1 MFQNLRVNSQLYI
14 LHKEQTPYLECG
26 SVVNVSMP
34 RAKYP
39 STPQMNPFQ
48 QVEMVVD
55 VTVNVNGQTTNLQ
68 DPSTPQMNPFQ
79 QVEMV
84 VDVTVNVNGQTTN
97 LQGLPAG
104 AEIADFGQNGN
115 IVVACSRDAM
125 NNEINTSQQKS
136 IDIVN
141 SRDYHQNL
149 INAYDKIREML
160 NPEFAAKQ
168 QQDKEIADLRKQVSD
183 MSKGM
188 NDLMK
193 MMQQIVGAG
202 TQGQNSKTK

>member
-34 RAKYP
+34 RAKY
-39 STPQMNPFQ
+39 
-48 QVEMVVD
+48 
-55 VTVNVNGQTTNLQ
+55 
-68 DPSTPQMNPFQ
+68 PSTPQMNPFQ

-168 QQDKEIADLRKQVSD
+168 QQDKEISDLRKQVSD

-202 TQGQNSKTK
+202 TQGQTSKTK